1 MYFVKKT
8 PLEKRAD
15 LQKKLQT
22 KKLIR
27 FPGAYNP
34 LVAKLIEE
42 IGYEGVYVSGAVW
55 LMIWEFLILVLQL

>member
-8 PLEKRAD
+8 PLEKRLD
-15 LQKKLQT
+15 LQKKLKT
-22 KKLIR
+22 GKLIR

-42 IGYEGVYVSGAVW
+42 IGY
-55 LMIWEFLILVLQL
+55 

>member
-8 PLEKRAD
+8 PTEKRAD
-15 LQKKLQT
+15 LQKKL
-22 KKLIR
+22 KLGKIVR

-42 IGYEGVYVSGAVW
+42 IGYEGVY
-55 LMIWEFLILVLQL
+55 I